1 MKILIIAK
9 YFPPQNGIASLRPH
23 SWAKWWSNLGHEVT
37 VVSTKKIPRENDLK
51 LDCSGF
57 DLIEIPVP
65 VESFLD
71 RINPI
76 AVSPA
81 IGRDVSKNNK
91 RSMSKFASTSF
102 TGIIIDESW
111 IIPVLLLLGFRK
123 VRSSFNYLKYRRG
136 A

>member
-9 YFPPQNGIASLRPH
+9 YFPPQNSIASLRPY

-37 VVSTKKIPRENDLK
+37 VVSTKKIPWENDLK

-65 VESFLD
+65 VGSFLD

-76 AVSPA
+76 AASPLLEEMFQ
-81 IGRDVSKNNK
+81 K
-91 RSMSKFASTSF
+91 
-102 TGIIIDESW
+102 IIKEVCQSLQ
-111 IIPVLLLLGFRK
+111 VHLLLEL
-123 VRSSFNYLKYRRG
+123 L
-136 A
+136 

>member
-1 MKILIIAK
+1 MKLLL
-9 YFPPQNGIASLRPH
+9 FQQ
-23 SWAKWWSNLGHEVT
+23 
-37 VVSTKKIPRENDLK
+37 KKIPRENDLK

-65 VESFLD
+65 VKSFLD

-76 AVSPA
+76 SVSPA

-102 TGIIIDESW
+102 TGIIIDEAW

-123 VRSSFNYLKYRRG
+123 VSSSFNYLKYRRG